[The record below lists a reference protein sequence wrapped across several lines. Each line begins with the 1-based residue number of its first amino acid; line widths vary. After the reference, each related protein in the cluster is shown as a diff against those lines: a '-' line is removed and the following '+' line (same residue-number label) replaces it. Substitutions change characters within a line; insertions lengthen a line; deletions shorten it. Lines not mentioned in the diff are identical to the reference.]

1 MLTCKINRT
10 PMFYD
15 KTICLIGKK
24 MAGFSV
30 VLSLVLCSSSVLHAA
45 DERSYAQD
53 IQRDVAEDKVY
64 LLENIRQKVTIPSEK
79 TIVEALLSED
89 GPQAILL
96 FQKQLSE
103 FPDPALDKL
112 SASRIAAYNL
122 ALGRPAPFPKASTP
136 SITTKPQPAVVED
149 ENMKLSSKP
158 QPETQRPSAKP
169 KAMPAVGD
177 TSKQVDKPR
186 LLRSRPSVS
195 RVDTTKQASKPR
207 IKSAPPSSDISKEEK
222 IVAAPGTSTL
232 QFGSFESRHN
242 AETLAKEVSQYA
254 SVEIVQKGQIYKVL
268 LKKHFASK
276 DEAAA
281 EAKKLPIKPIVVPS
295 I

>member
-1 MLTCKINRT
+1 
-10 PMFYD
+10 MFYD

-122 ALGRPAPFPKASTP
+122 ALKGTSPIEKSSIPLSSTKTQPIAIKADTSQQAIKPQLNSALPSVQLRTPVATDDSTKLPAKPRQNSALPSALKDDSTKH
-136 SITTKPQPAVVED
+136 STKPQTTAPVAL
-149 ENMKLSSKP
+149 KAA
-158 QPETQRPSAKP
+158 AK
-169 KAMPAVGD
+169 
-177 TSKQVDKPR
+177 
-186 LLRSRPSVS
+186 
-195 RVDTTKQASKPR
+195 
-207 IKSAPPSSDISKEEK
+207 EK
-222 IVAAPGTSTL
+222 NVIAGPNTSTL
-232 QFGSFESRHN
+232 QFGSFESHQN
-242 AETLAKEVSQYA
+242 AEALAGKISQYA
-254 SVEIVQKGQIYKVL
+254 SVEIVQKGQMYKVL
-268 LKKHFASK
+268 LKTHYASK
-276 DEAAA
+276 EEAAA
-281 EAKKLPIKPIVVPS
+281 AAKKLPVKAIVVPS